1 MTGLILSLL
10 VAQSGFSLEHFAH
23 GMVTRMV
30 GGLADRVIT
39 VRITSDDDQGSAE
52 DTSEAETDDADEA
65 DEGADTEVLPPEP
78 ALPPVPAL
86 PGQRVRKYPVQVE
99 RSG

>member
-23 GMVTRMV
+23 GMVTRMM
-30 GGLADRVIT
+30 GGLAGRVIT
-39 VRITSDDDQGSAE
+39 VRITGDDDEGSAE
-52 DTSEAETDDADEA
+52 GASEAQTDDADEA
-65 DEGADTEVLPPEP
+65 DEDADTEVLPPVP
-78 ALPPVPAL
+78 PVPPVPAL

-99 RSG
+99 